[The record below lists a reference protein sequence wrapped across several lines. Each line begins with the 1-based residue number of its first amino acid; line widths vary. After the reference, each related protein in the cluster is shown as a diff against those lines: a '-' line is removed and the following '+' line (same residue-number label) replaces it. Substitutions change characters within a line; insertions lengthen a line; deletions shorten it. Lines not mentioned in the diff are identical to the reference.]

1 MGKIILTLLITAG
14 YVFASGDAESGG
26 GTDIV
31 QRTVNFLIFAGILYY
46 LLADPVKNFFGGR
59 SKAIADELEKVQQ
72 KLRDSKQ
79 MKEEAE
85 LKIKEAQ
92 KFAEE
97 LRETAAKENKILNDK
112 IMEQCDAELENISK
126 QNSALME
133 LEQRQMIRG
142 VVDEIMQDLLLQES
156 AGFDK
161 KTMAKIIM
169 KKVA

>member
-46 LLADPVKNFFGGR
+46 LLANPVKNFFGGR
-59 SKAIADELEKVQQ
+59 SKAIANELEKVQE
-72 KLRDSKQ
+72 KLRYSKR

-85 LKIKEAQ
+85 LKIEEAH
-92 KFAEE
+92 KFAKE
-97 LRETAAKENKILNDK
+97 LKETAAKENKILSERM
-112 IMEQCDAELENISK
+112 IEQCDAELENIRK

-133 LEQRQMIRG
+133 LEQRQMVRSI
-142 VVDEIMQDLLLQES
+142 VDEIMQDLLLRES